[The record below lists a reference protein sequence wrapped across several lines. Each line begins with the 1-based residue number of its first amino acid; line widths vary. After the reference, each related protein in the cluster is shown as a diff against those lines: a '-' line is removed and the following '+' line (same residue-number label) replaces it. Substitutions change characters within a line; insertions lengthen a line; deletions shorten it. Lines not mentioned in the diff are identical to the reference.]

1 MIIALIPCRLES
13 KRLKKK
19 ALLRLENIPV
29 ITHVLKRS
37 LLCKYLDKVVVCTDS
52 NKIIAEV
59 KKNKGLYFKSKK
71 KTRKWNREN
80 CRISHKQKNKIYYR
94 YSGR

>member
-19 ALLRLENIPV
+19 ALLKIEDIPV

-37 LLCKYLDKVVVCTDS
+37 LLCKYLDKVVVCTD
-52 NKIIAEV
+52 NNRIID
-59 KKNKGLYFKSKK
+59 
-71 KTRKWNREN
+71 
-80 CRISHKQKNKIYYR
+80 
-94 YSGR
+94 GRQLSLSR